1 MKEELIKTA
10 KGLSALGKGIGAFDE
25 STGTIGKRF
34 ESIKVEN
41 THPHR
46 QAYREILFTTPE
58 IEKYISGIIM
68 FDETVRDSFK
78 NGKKYVDHLRSRG
91 IYAGIKVD
99 CGLVDLPGTHGET
112 ATWGLDGLEKRCAE
126 YYALGCR
133 FAKWRAVLK
142 IDNGCPSDIA
152 I

>member
-58 IEKYISGIIM
+58 IEKYISGIIL

-78 NGKKYVDHLRSRG
+78 NGKNML
-91 IYAGIKVD
+91 I
-99 CGLVDLPGTHGET
+99 T
-112 ATWGLDGLEKRCAE
+112 
-126 YYALGCR
+126 YALVESMPVSKLIVVSLIFQELTEKLPPGGLMDLKR
-133 FAKWRAVLK
+133 DVQNTMLWDAVLL
-142 IDNGCPSDIA
+142 NGEQFLKLIMVVLL